1 MGVTVL
7 DTSVLIAM
15 VDASDAHHAA
25 ARAAVRSARDAGD
38 EFVVPV
44 AAYAEFMV
52 RSYQEDDVS
61 MIAFRDG
68 LVDAIPA
75 RVEPATRETGRQAA
89 AIRAR
94 HGRHVKLPHALIIA
108 TAIVVGADRILT
120 ADARWPAQDVPVTV
134 LGAT

>member
-7 DTSVLIAM
+7 DTSILIAL
-15 VDASDAHHAA
+15 VDADDPHHIA
-25 ARAAVRSARDAGD
+25 ARAAVRTRRDVGD

-44 AAYAEFMV
+44 VAYAEFMV
-52 RSYQEDDVS
+52 RSYQDDVS

-75 RVEPATRETGRQAA
+75 RVEPAIRETGRHAA

-94 HGRHVKLPHALIIA
+94 HGQRMKLPDALIVA
-108 TAIVVGADRILT
+108 TAITIGADRILT
-120 ADARWPAQDVPVTV
+120 ADTRWPAQDVPVIV
-134 LGAT
+134 LEGR